1 MQRDSTLR
9 TPTGGH
15 GDRVTGASDSGV
27 SFGDGGGGGDSG
39 DGGGGGGDGNG
50 GRRRRGGR
58 LTRIGLVVTS
68 AGLGVALLFLP
79 MISAVGLFAKTS
91 ADHYLALPAEL
102 ATPPLPQSSTILAAD
117 GSLLATLRG
126 EENRTVVDGKTIPT
140 VMRQAIVAI
149 EDSRFY
155 THGGVDV
162 KGVTRAALRNSAA
175 GDVEQGASTL
185 TQQYV
190 KNVLLQN
197 ARTRQQRE
205 VAAGTSLQRKIQ
217 EARYAVALEN
227 SLSKDEILGRYL
239 NIAYFGNGNY
249 GVGTAA
255 QNYFHV
261 GVANLTLPQA
271 ALLAGLVQSPS
282 LYDPVNH
289 PDAARV
295 RRDVVLDRMAELG
308 DITLTAADTAKATP
322 VTVVHAAAAAAQDS
336 CETSSAPF
344 FCDFVRAQLLA
355 DPALGTTEAERARQ
369 VHEGGLVIK
378 TTLQPKVQAAAQD
391 TVNAVIAPSNPVS
404 ATEVVIEPGTGNILA
419 MAVNRVFGSNSAAN
433 QTKEPLP
440 TTAVFQPGSTFKT
453 IALATALEAGYGLNT
468 QFYSPSCYISKKFP
482 RGDPHSGG
490 DCPTG
495 IGNADPSEDGVYDMS
510 KATWDSVN
518 TYYIQLTEKI
528 GVPAVVDMAIRLGIP
543 ASYLKNV
550 SPAKGEVSIG
560 SELVPPLDMANAY
573 ATLAAH
579 GMHCDPR
586 YILSATDSSNQNV
599 DIAPAPVCKRAVSA
613 GVADTVTS
621 ILTGVVTQ
629 GTGFPNAAAI
639 GRPAA
644 GKTGT
649 TDNYSAAWFVGYT
662 PQMSAAVAV
671 GNPKGAQG
679 HPLKGIVADGRT
691 WPHVFGGD
699 LPAIIWSRSLRQAL
713 AGVPA
718 MPMSKADPTV
728 ARGTKGGLLSTP
740 PPAPAAST
748 PDPTAGL
755 LPGTTT
761 TQPGGTTP
769 SSGVTIPT
777 TLPTATRSR

>member
-1 MQRDSTLR
+1 MQRDSALQTL
-9 TPTGGH
+9 TDGH
-15 GDRVTGASDSGV
+15 DNRVG
-27 SFGDGGGGGDSG
+27 
-39 DGGGGGGDGNG
+39 GGGGGGDDDNG

-58 LTRIGLVVTS
+58 LTRIGLVVTT
-68 AGLGVALLFLP
+68 AGLGLALLFLP
-79 MISAVGLFAKTS
+79 VISAVGLFAKAS

-117 GSLLATLRG
+117 GSLIATLRG
-126 EENRTVVDGKTIPT
+126 EENRTVVDGKAIPR
-140 VMRQAIVAI
+140 VMREAIVAI

-162 KGVTRAALRNSAA
+162 KGVARAALRNSEA
-175 GDVEQGASTL
+175 GDVQQGASTL

-197 ARTRQQRE
+197 ARTKQQRE
-205 VAAGTSLQRKIQ
+205 DAAGTSLQRKIQ

-227 SLSKDEILGRYL
+227 TLTKDEILGRYL

-261 GVANLTLPQA
+261 GIADLTLPQA

-308 DITLTAADTAKATP
+308 YITPAVADTAEATP
-322 VTVVHAAAAAAQDS
+322 VTVIRAAAAAAQDS

-369 VHEGGLVIK
+369 VHEGGLVIR

-404 ATEVVIEPGTGNILA
+404 ATEVIIEPGTGNILA

-453 IALATALEAGYGLNT
+453 ITLAAALEAGYGLNT
-468 QFYSPSCYISKKFP
+468 QFYSPACYISK
-482 RGDPHSGG
+482 RYAIGGRREGG
-490 DCPTG
+490 DCATG
-495 IGNADPSEDGVYDMS
+495 YANAEPDESGVYAMPE
-510 KATWDSVN
+510 ATWKSVN
-518 TYYIQLTEKI
+518 TYYIQLEEKVGLPAVI
-528 GVPAVVDMAIRLGIP
+528 DMANRLGVPAA
-543 ASYLKNV
+543 YL
-550 SPAKGEVSIG
+550 AKAWGDLTIG
-560 SELVPPLDMANAY
+560 SKAVPPLDMANAY

-579 GMHCDPR
+579 GMHCNPR
-586 YILSATDSSNQNV
+586 YVLSATDSSNQNV
-599 DIAPAPVCKRAVSA
+599 DIAPAPACKRAVSA

-621 ILTGVVTQ
+621 ILTGVITQ
-629 GTGFPNAAAI
+629 GTGYPNAAAI

-679 HPLKGIVADGRT
+679 NPLKGIVADGRT

-699 LPAIIWSRSLRQAL
+699 LPAIIWGRSLRQAL

-728 ARGTKGGLLSTP
+728 ASGTKGGLLSTP
-740 PPAPAAST
+740 PPAPAASA

-761 TQPGGTTP
+761 TQPGGGATTP

-777 TLPTATRSR
+777 APPTTPRSR